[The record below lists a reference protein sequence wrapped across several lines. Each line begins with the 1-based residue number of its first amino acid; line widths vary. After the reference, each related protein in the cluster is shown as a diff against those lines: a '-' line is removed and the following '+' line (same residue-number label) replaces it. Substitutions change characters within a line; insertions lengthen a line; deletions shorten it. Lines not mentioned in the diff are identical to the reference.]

1 MLFDATTCGL
11 TDLVCMQLIPRLAY
25 WADMDVYNVTGSCSD
40 LSGLP
45 NITFMLGTDSYTLP
59 PSAWVTEVCPL
70 PAAWIMASQQPPAL
84 RPGRPPGCCRRHRC
98 STRSPIPLPLSE
110 TETCTPARSMH
121 GVARY

>member
-1 MLFDATTCGL
+1 
-11 TDLVCMQLIPRLAY
+11 MQLIPRLAY

-59 PSAWVTEVCPL
+59 PSAWVTEVRPL
-70 PAAWIMASQQPPAL
+70 PAVWIMASQQPPAL
-84 RPGRPPGCCRRHRC
+84 CPGRPPGYCPRRRR
-98 STRSPIPLPLSE
+98 STRSLLPLPLSG
-110 TETCTPARSMH
+110 TCTPARRMH